1 MMSLFIRFCILKN
14 KKCSIFFT
22 CCTHQSRIRKQ
33 GFCPGKIGWLIYADF
48 LNQSSEYTFFFC
60 SLCCCF
66 VPTQTWCLSQKRGCH
81 CIIKFLLHLTEQ
93 INSHAATW
101 PFLSNP
107 HKNV

>member
-48 LNQSSEYTFFFC
+48 LNQSSEYTFFFVRC
-60 SLCCCF
+60 VVVSY
-66 VPTQTWCLSQKRGCH
+66 
-81 CIIKFLLHLTEQ
+81 
-93 INSHAATW
+93 
-101 PFLSNP
+101 P
-107 HKNV
+107 HKHGVYLRKGVATVL